1 MNADTGCLGPA
12 SKTAGAIPDGF
23 LAEIHNLYLC
33 IGIAHSQNKVILTR
47 AGDALRNLDRLDEAE
62 EYYKRALN
70 IEFDTYAVLGLAL
83 INKAKGNFLEALE
96 SLTGLLVNE
105 SKNPRL
111 YTEIAECYIEL
122 GNKDKAQAILSR
134 YLRTG
139 QKNARISELLEK
151 VKGGN

>member
-1 MNADTGCLGPA
+1 MEDKKPLENATNTIISELTKKGY
-12 SKTAGAIPDGF
+12 TF
-23 LAEIHNLYLC
+23 LKEDL
-33 IGIAHSQNKVILTR
+33 
-47 AGDALRNLDRLDEAE
+47 LDEAE

-83 INKAKGNFLEALE
+83 INKAKGNYLEALE

-111 YTEIAECYIEL
+111 YIEIAECYIEL
-122 GNKDKAQAILSR
+122 GNKDKAQAILAR

-139 QKNARISELLEK
+139 QKNSRISELLDK
-151 VKGGN
+151 VMGD

>member
-1 MNADTGCLGPA
+1 MEDKKPLENATNTIISELTKKGY
-12 SKTAGAIPDGF
+12 TF
-23 LAEIHNLYLC
+23 LKEDL
-33 IGIAHSQNKVILTR
+33 
-47 AGDALRNLDRLDEAE
+47 LDEAE

-83 INKAKGNFLEALE
+83 INKAKGNYLEALE

-105 SKNPRL
+105 AKNPRL

-122 GNKDKAQAILSR
+122 GNKDKAQAILAR

-139 QKNARISELLEK
+139 QKNSRISELLDK
-151 VKGGN
+151 VKGD